1 MTTVAGAWFKLGAV
15 KDTDMRKR
23 RSLRALVP
31 WAVAFFVTVSLG
43 FESSSLGETV
53 EGRNHRSRNSGPTA
67 VAGESW
73 LNHLGRAFEETSM
86 GKTGRLGPPS
96 ATPEAEFARWQMG
109 LAPEPANETVIL
121 HGSDLYRMNCRGCHG
136 EDGMGA
142 PPEINSVINP
152 VRATA
157 VAAVMERMKMAGM
170 EISRADA
177 AKLAQQSK
185 GLLLERLHHG
195 GQDMPAFP
203 HLREAEVN
211 SLLAYLR
218 QLAGVRGAQ
227 GEQVAV
233 REPRVRLG
241 EHIVKSTCHICH
253 SAAGPNPNPQQLYE
267 GAIPPLNTLALRTSR
282 AEFIRKVTHGAPVIM
297 GAPPELFR
305 GRMPV
310 FYYLSED
317 EAADVYLYLA
327 RYPPYQWAILEP
339 NPNPSPIPMS
349 ATSQADPGA
358 LEPAPQIAGGS
369 SIVDAGLAEVRP
381 ATTGADRKIEVLP
394 VLAGFIAIVLLGLGL
409 GFTVYELKRLSA
421 TNEGCNR
428 TAGRIGEDAGAEDE
442 GGEYANER
450 VDCELVA

>member
-1 MTTVAGAWFKLGAV
+1 MTTVAGDWFKLGAV

-23 RSLRALVP
+23 RPLRALVP
-31 WAVAFFVTVSLG
+31 WAVAFFVTAGLG

-53 EGRNHRSRNSGPTA
+53 EGRNHRSRNFGPTA

-73 LNHLGRAFEETSM
+73 LNHLGRAFDETSM

-152 VRATA
+152 VRATS
-157 VAAVMERMKMAGM
+157 VAAVMERMKTAGM
-170 EISRADA
+170 DISRADA

-203 HLREAEVN
+203 HLHEAEVN

-233 REPRVRLG
+233 REPRVQVG

-327 RYPPYQWAILEP
+327 RYPPYQWAILGP
-339 NPNPSPIPMS
+339 NPNPNPTP
-349 ATSQADPGA
+349 ATSQPDQSA
-358 LEPAPQIAGGS
+358 LDPAPQIAGS
-369 SIVDAGLAEVRP
+369 SIADAGLAEVRP
-381 ATTGADRKIEVLP
+381 ATTCTDMKIEVLP
-394 VLAGFIAIVLLGLGL
+394 AVAGCIAIVVLGLGL

-421 TNEGCNR
+421 RTEDRSR
-428 TAGRIGEDAGAEDE
+428 TAGRIGEDAGAENE
-442 GGEYANER
+442 GGKYANER
-450 VDCELVA
+450 VNCEVVA